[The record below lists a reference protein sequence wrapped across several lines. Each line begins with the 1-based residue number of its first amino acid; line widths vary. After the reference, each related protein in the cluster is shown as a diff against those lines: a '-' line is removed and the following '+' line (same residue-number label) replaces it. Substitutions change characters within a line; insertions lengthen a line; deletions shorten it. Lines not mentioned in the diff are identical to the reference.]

1 MQSELLRVMLDPL
14 SYCDPSRR
22 PLVLPS
28 EARTRAVL
36 NQHLIRKYRLPGMPT
51 GQLSGLE
58 REVLANWFH
67 LRRAA
72 YLMGAYRR
80 RNALLQQRG
89 FQQCDPVLRQF
100 LLLQLPGMVSLGAH
114 SQVDENSLLLHG
126 ADILEPWLRPL
137 RPGWRA
143 RAALQFPDSVAWSS
157 PSGEPLNRSFI
168 SLALHY
174 AKTT

>member
-1 MQSELLRVMLDPL
+1 MQLDLLRVMLDPL

-22 PLVLPS
+22 PATLPS

-36 NQHLIRKYRLPGMPT
+36 NRQLLRRYRLAGMPT
-51 GQLSGLE
+51 GQLNPLE
-58 REVLANWFH
+58 REVLASWFH

-72 YLMGAYRR
+72 YLIGAYRR

-100 LLLQLPGMVSLGAH
+100 LLLQLPGIVPLSAH

-126 ADILEPWLRPL
+126 ADMLEPWLRPL
-137 RPGWRA
+137 SPAWRA

-157 PSGEPLNRSFI
+157 PSGEPLNLSLI
-168 SLALHY
+168 SLALLY
-174 AKTT
+174 AKKT